1 MIHVLF
7 ASARHRSHPVHH
19 MQDFENH
26 RNVRWE
32 TRPSFQYV
40 TNKTWLGLPRIS
52 VGCSL
57 VDDLV

>member
-1 MIHVLF
+1 MHAPF
-7 ASARHRSHPVHH
+7 ASARHRSHPVHR

-32 TRPSFQYV
+32 TRPSSQYV
-40 TNKTWLGLPRIS
+40 IDKTWSGLPRIS

-57 VDDLV
+57 VDDWV